1 MKRHDL
7 EKHLRLQGCVLLRE
21 GKKHSIYYNP
31 SKELTSALPRHNEI
45 AKGLCIKICKDLG
58 IKQP

>member
-7 EKHLRLQGCVLLRE
+7 EKYLSQQGCLLLRE

-31 SKELTSALPRHNEI
+31 VEELTSAVPRHSEI